1 MDEKYF
7 ERIKKKVY
15 GSYVIEYNNVADISR
30 MFLSDYFKGINSLD
44 YIEKFNTVT
53 AEYARGILNELFDE
67 KNSVLSVVNVK

>member
-1 MDEKYF
+1 M
-7 ERIKKKVY
+7 Y

-53 AEYARGILNELFDE
+53 AEYARGVLNELFDE